1 MLLGKE
7 WASALDFFT
16 TIFIF
21 EVKKSFLMVWPLTK
35 NFGSRCRRGH
45 LGLGLSKAPLTP
57 GLRCLIRAARAAV
70 CAPSSL
76 LSAVG
81 AGPSREAGFCA
92 ELRVLK
98 DEDPDRGARDVSEGH
113 PQGCKSS
120 TPRCKR
126 RQRYQQRRRQPWLQI
141 AVVWLLLATE
151 PLPSAQPRS
160 PWKEGGEG
168 KRLRRRG
175 RAGSAARRALAPA
188 RALWSLRTLTAAVRQ
203 ERPKGSQVGGVAAS
217 GASNYWRPPWMQHGS
232 WGSKTGFLRPAGE
245 AGAVACAERPQAP
258 FQPGIRL
265 ARAPDSELGRAQGSR
280 ARGSASPSPL
290 DPLFSIR

>member
-1 MLLGKE
+1 MVAIEEGRKQCLPLAPTRGKTIINSRHNRKLFFVSMLGRE

-16 TIFIF
+16 TIFMF
-21 EVKKSFLMVWPLTK
+21 EVQKSFLMDWALTK
-35 NFGSRCRRGH
+35 NFGSRWRRGH

-57 GLRCLIRAARAAV
+57 GLRCLISAARAAV
-70 CAPSSL
+70 CALPVPL

-81 AGPSREAGFCA
+81 AGPSRGAGFCA
-92 ELRVLK
+92 ELRVPE
-98 DEDPDRGARDVSEGH
+98 DEDPQRGREMSARAT
-113 PQGCKSS
+113 PQSCKRS

-126 RQRYQQRRRQPWLQI
+126 RQRYQRRRRQPWLQI

-188 RALWSLRTLTAAVRQ
+188 RALWSLRTLTTAVLQ
-203 ERPKGSQVGGVAAS
+203 ERPKGSQAGGVAAS
-217 GASNYWRPPWMQHGS
+217 GASNYRRPP
-232 WGSKTGFLRPAGE
+232 
-245 AGAVACAERPQAP
+245 
-258 FQPGIRL
+258 
-265 ARAPDSELGRAQGSR
+265 
-280 ARGSASPSPL
+280 
-290 DPLFSIR
+290 